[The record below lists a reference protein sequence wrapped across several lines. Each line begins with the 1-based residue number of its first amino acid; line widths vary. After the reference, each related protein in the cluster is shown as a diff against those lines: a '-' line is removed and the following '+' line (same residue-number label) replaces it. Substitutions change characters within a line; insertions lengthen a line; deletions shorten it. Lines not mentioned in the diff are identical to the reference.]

1 MNKVEWRSIFFL
13 FVFLPLSLQLSRAT
27 INRLRELRLVAP
39 IHSNSNQNSKKVKST
54 TSFFFDDSLFMFYF
68 LYLFSCSSFL
78 GWFFL
83 SLEVEFLLS
92 SGRVATLL
100 SPSAVIVR
108 TFFLV
113 CDSFQAIRRIT
124 ATWLCFLCGFF
135 LLQTRWV
142 QWLFASLSSSLL
154 SVETSFDSCS
164 LRVLSS
170 RVRSVPWG
178 NANWIEIRLS
188 KPFLVRSS
196 YLYIFLWLVMRAGP
210 FLFTKWSPC
219 LILWDFVD

>member
-124 ATWLCFLCGFF
+124 ATWLSL
-135 LLQTRWV
+135 
-142 QWLFASLSSSLL
+142 WLFLTPDKMGTVAFCFTIVFSPFSRDLL
-154 SVETSFDSCS
+154 
-164 LRVLSS
+164 
-170 RVRSVPWG
+170 W
-178 NANWIEIRLS
+178 
-188 KPFLVRSS
+188 
-196 YLYIFLWLVMRAGP
+196 
-210 FLFTKWSPC
+210 FLFTKSSFFKSQIGAMREC
-219 LILWDFVD
+219 